1 VAQLFSLGKYAMK
14 ALGPKPVAI
23 IAAIF
28 ALASLGVAI
37 ISQIELRASN
47 VLLSKSALLRPGMNL
62 CAMTNQLGPVMYERT
77 SADDVLNFGSVKDEN
92 FCRGKK
98 LFWFY
103 VSTPP
108 CRVLEVYTDTNNI
121 VIYVTWQGL

>member
-1 VAQLFSLGKYAMK
+1 MK
-14 ALGPKPVAI
+14 SFGPKPIAI

-37 ISQIELRASN
+37 ISQMELRASN
-47 VLLSKSALLRPGMNL
+47 ILLSKSALLRPGMNL

-77 SADDVLNFGSVKDEN
+77 SVDDLLNFGSVKDEN

>member
-1 VAQLFSLGKYAMK
+1 MK
-14 ALGPKPVAI
+14 AYGPKLVAI

-28 ALASLGVAI
+28 ALALLGLTIVL
-37 ISQIELRASN
+37 QMELRASN
-47 VLLSKSALLRPGMNL
+47 ILLSKSALLRPGMNL
-62 CAMTNQLGPVMYERT
+62 CTVTNQLGPVMYERT
-77 SADDVLNFGSVKDEN
+77 NADDVLNFGSVKDEN

-121 VIYVTWQGL
+121 VVFVTWQGL